1 MHPRTL
7 TLLILLALVPLLAHA
22 QEGAVTFSVVRD
34 KILAPVWVNGA
45 GPYPFILD
53 LGIKHP
59 VLSRTVGDALGLKPS
74 PTEQGQGIA
83 LAAEI
88 QELRIGK
95 AASKPLQVLMMD
107 LSPFKTTLG
116 TEVAGIFSAREIGN
130 ELRIDFA
137 ANTLTV
143 SHASGESS
151 LPTDTRSIRLRL
163 DENNQPVVSV
173 LLDGKHVRSFLV
185 DTTFGGVLGMPEQA
199 LRDLGL
205 LTDNT
210 PHLAVE
216 NLSTGDANSQPLSE
230 KMQIRLK
237 SVRLGSA
244 EVQDPV
250 CTVLPSTESP
260 RLGLEFLKNFRTIF
274 DFEGKLLRLE
284 HTGKLPIVAGPI
296 SGSGLTPA
304 RFADGYWTVWVALD
318 SPASKAGIQTGAILA
333 EVNGKDLK
341 DADYASVTWR
351 LTAEEG
357 DVISVTLG
365 QAKGGSEGTP
375 QGEQRTIA
383 LAAKRLL

>member
-1 MHPRTL
+1 MHFRAATL
-7 TLLILLALVPLLAHA
+7 FIIVALAPLLADA
-22 QEGAVTFSVVRD
+22 QEGATTFSVVRD

-83 LAAEI
+83 LAVEI
-88 QELRIGK
+88 QELRIDK

-116 TEVAGIFSAREIGN
+116 TEVAGIFSGREIGD
-130 ELRIDFA
+130 ELRLDFA
-137 ANTLTV
+137 ANALTV
-143 SHASGESS
+143 RQLSGEGS
-151 LPTDTRSIRLRL
+151 LPTDTRSVRLRL

-185 DTTFGGVLGMPEQA
+185 DTTLGGALGMPEQA

-205 LTDNT
+205 LTDDT

-237 SVRLGSA
+237 SVRVGSA

-250 CTVLPSTESP
+250 CSVLPSAESP
-260 RLGLEFLKNFRTIF
+260 RLGLEFLKNFGTIF
-274 DFEGKLLRLE
+274 DFEEKLLRLE

-296 SGSGLTPA
+296 VGCGLTPA
-304 RFADGYWTVWVALD
+304 RFVDGYWTVWVALD

-341 DADYASVTWR
+341 DADYASVAR
-351 LTAEEG
+351 KLTVEEG
-357 DVISVTLG
+357 DVLSVTLG